1 MKSLKP
7 WLAILGGGT
16 VTIVAGIMATGAGS
30 TRIIDALMA
39 GVGVMLV
46 SGVAMT
52 VRARYP
58 QRPLWILLGMLAVA
72 YALHPLIY
80 STNDL
85 LYTIGRTVRPCA
97 EALLVW
103 VVLTFP
109 TGRITDRRE
118 GMLIGAAIAAI
129 ALLWLPSVMLT
140 PHVPRFG
147 PLPSC
152 TDVCQDNLL
161 FIADHPTWSNLLLNA
176 FRIVNTGI
184 LIATSLYLLQR
195 LRQASTLMRR
205 SLAPVL
211 LASVART
218 LCMAFFLTT
227 GTGLLLLTFTFWAVP
242 LAIALGLLR
251 SRLYTAQALH
261 RLVTGLRRRPNL
273 QGLKTMMANAL
284 DDPSLELGIW
294 EPNTG
299 RWINSSQQV
308 VPLPEPSAK
317 EQAVRVLHDLNDQPS
332 AILIHNRALLEEPM
346 LLEAVVSSIHNAI
359 VNWQFESA
367 LAGAHAHS
375 ETVAEEERRRL
386 EQDLHDGAQ
395 QRLLALRMKISVTR
409 RLVDSDPSRA
419 DALLVEM
426 ATDIDA
432 AITELRTLA
441 HGLTPPLLAERG
453 LAAALGEAAN
463 NAGLPVVTDFQA
475 PRRES
480 PLAERAIYFCCVEA
494 LQNAAKHAGAGATAK
509 VTLRQ
514 ERDGISFAVVGSGC
528 SNRHPVNLNEGQGI
542 ASMRSRMLAIGGEL
556 EISISST
563 GGLSVVGRIPC
574 AKDNVQGMAKNSA
587 LQLLP
592 KHHKR
597 ASNMS

>member
-1 MKSLKP
+1 
-7 WLAILGGGT
+7 
-16 VTIVAGIMATGAGS
+16 
-30 TRIIDALMA
+30 
-39 GVGVMLV
+39 
-46 SGVAMT
+46 
-52 VRARYP
+52 
-58 QRPLWILLGMLAVA
+58 
-72 YALHPLIY
+72 
-80 STNDL
+80 
-85 LYTIGRTVRPCA
+85 
-97 EALLVW
+97 
-103 VVLTFP
+103 
-109 TGRITDRRE
+109 
-118 GMLIGAAIAAI
+118 
-129 ALLWLPSVMLT
+129 
-140 PHVPRFG
+140 
-147 PLPSC
+147 
-152 TDVCQDNLL
+152 
-161 FIADHPTWSNLLLNA
+161 
-176 FRIVNTGI
+176 
-184 LIATSLYLLQR
+184 
-195 LRQASTLMRR
+195 
-205 SLAPVL
+205 
-211 LASVART
+211 
-218 LCMAFFLTT
+218 
-227 GTGLLLLTFTFWAVP
+227 
-242 LAIALGLLR
+242 
-251 SRLYTAQALH
+251 
-261 RLVTGLRRRPNL
+261 
-273 QGLKTMMANAL
+273 
-284 DDPSLELGIW
+284 
-294 EPNTG
+294 
-299 RWINSSQQV
+299 
-308 VPLPEPSAK
+308 
-317 EQAVRVLHDLNDQPS
+317 
-332 AILIHNRALLEEPM
+332 M

-514 ERDGISFAVVGSGC
+514 ERDGISFAVVDSGC
-528 SNRHPVNLNEGQGI
+528 SNRHPLNLNEGQGI